1 LDQILKMGCSKE
13 KKDSEIRLDYKL
25 SCLNFLVRL
34 GYLFDPKNQDDTDP
48 SKRVDFRN
56 KNVIKLNKKRDFGT
70 NKTKTL

>member
-1 LDQILKMGCSKE
+1 MGCSKE

-56 KNVIKLNKKRDFGT
+56 KNVIKL
-70 NKTKTL
+70 